1 MKLNKLVILDKNEF
15 NPKQREELK
24 KLAKEFTIFEDLPKD
39 DIEAIKRTG
48 NADAVIVNWYSIN
61 KKILDACPNI
71 KYLGVV
77 ATGYEWLD
85 VNSAIQ
91 KGITVTNVPGY
102 ATEAVSNF
110 IFKQLEG
117 FNTKNKTLGI
127 IGLGNIGSR
136 VAELGKSRGL
146 NVIYWSR
153 TPKKSVFQAAKSIEE
168 IFTKANLIALLVK
181 LNSGTEKIIKN
192 KQLDS
197 LKENSIIVDVV
208 SPKLF
213 EDVDHLIQAVNSKD
227 IKLILDFEADNKLS
241 ELAKTNKNI
250 VYTPNIAWRSEKS
263 IFNLHQ
269 IALENLKAYVNDKP
283 QNKVK

>member
-1 MKLNKLVILDKNEF
+1 MELNKLVILDKNEF

-24 KLAKEFTIFEDLPKD
+24 KLAKEFAVFEDLPKD
-39 DIEAIKRTG
+39 DAEAIKRIG

-61 KKILDACPNI
+61 KKILDACPSI

-77 ATGYEWLD
+77 ATGYDWLD

-102 ATEAVSNF
+102 ATEAVSSF

-117 FNTKNKTLGI
+117 FDTQNKTLGI

-168 IFTKANLIALLVK
+168 IFKKANLIALLVK

-192 KQLDS
+192 KHLDS

-213 EDVDHLIQAVNSKD
+213 EDTGHLIQAVNSKG

-269 IALENLKAYVNDKP
+269 IALDNLKSFVAGKT
-283 QNKVK
+283 QNQVK